1 MLSSRFMLCK
11 GFVFAMTLT
20 THAVCLV
27 FDFSLA
33 THVIKSLEN
42 EPFSLLC
49 LFFRQP

>member
-1 MLSSRFMLCK
+1 MLSSRFMICK
-11 GFVFAMTLT
+11 GFVFAMALT

-33 THVIKSLEN
+33 LYMIKSLEN